1 MKILLFVAL
10 LLFSTLSAN
19 KVLYL
24 THEKIPDR
32 VVKGEVF
39 FVTLKTISTVQNF
52 DDITYEFS
60 NQVGLKVLNTIPYRE
75 QKGKFLFDTFHFLAT
90 GNSAKLPDITASLV
104 VQPSEDS
111 EIPTEFEETTISGK
125 KLNII
130 ALNPKK
136 DFSNVIAN
144 SFELIEYKTTS
155 FDTKHNII
163 VFTAIADN
171 CNLSAIKFKDVYK
184 QGIESITESYINP
197 KVTYFLVVNKDLEK
211 FSFSYF
217 NIIQNRFI
225 RKSIPIIVD
234 DDSVTTQSDLKPKD
248 QSKEKLK
255 MNIAAVVAI
264 IILIVAIWRRKYIY
278 LFLVLI
284 PLIYIGYI
292 AIPSK
297 DVCIKEGSQI
307 YLLPVS
313 NGTIF
318 ETTSSEYHLQKE
330 GSVSKFTK
338 VKLKNEKIGW
348 VKNEDICSP

>member
-1 MKILLFVAL
+1 MKILLFITL

-24 THEKIPDR
+24 THEEIPDR

-39 FVTLKTISTVQNF
+39 FVTLKTISTVQDF

-90 GNSAKLPDITASLV
+90 GNTARLPDITASLV
-104 VQPSEDS
+104 VPTDENS
-111 EIPTEFEETTISGK
+111 EILTQYEKTIIYGK
-125 KLNII
+125 KLNVI

-136 DFSNVIAN
+136 DFSNIIAN

-163 VFTAIADN
+163 VFTAMADN

-184 QGIESITESYINP
+184 QGVESISESYINP
-197 KVTYFLVVNKDLEK
+197 KVTYFIVVSKDLEK

-225 RKSIPIIVD
+225 KISIPIIVD

-255 MNIAAVVAI
+255 MNIAAVIAI
-264 IILIVAIWRRKYIY
+264 IILILAIWRRKYIY

-292 AIPSK
+292 VIPAK
-297 DVCIKEGSQI
+297 EVCIKQGSKI

-318 ETTSSEYHLQKE
+318 ETTSSEYNLPKE
-330 GSVSKFTK
+330 GTASKFTK